1 MIYEESLPNSFKII
15 HEYIPNSRTISFGI
29 WLREGSRDEPEE
41 KSGILHF
48 IEHMLFKGSQKFSS
62 KDIAKITDRL
72 GGEIDAFTSKEFMG
86 INCKVLDKNF
96 DKAMEL
102 ISDIFLHPLFLHED
116 IENEKRVICEE
127 IKSVEDDPE
136 DLSIEL
142 FFRNYLKTH
151 PIGRSTLGSEETVK
165 AFKRDDL
172 LEKHSSTFISSKTFF
187 ASSGSISFEDI
198 KNSVEKYFGKLPYIS
213 NSRNLLHPQ
222 FSPGIFYKKKKEL
235 EQIHIVL
242 GFPAFSQK
250 SEKRFPLFILNEII
264 AGGFSSRLFQKIREE
279 RGLAY
284 SVGSSPATFLDFGV
298 LTIFCDTDKKNLK
311 EVIGVMKEEL
321 EKMKDGDISE
331 DEVERGKE
339 HLKGGFFLN
348 LESSTSRMS
357 YLARNELYH
366 GKQISPDSFLDRID
380 KVDLEEIKE
389 VAREL
394 IDFQKSAIFLL
405 GDLPKP
411 GEIEK
416 LSINSGS

>member
-1 MIYEESLPNSFKII
+1 MIYQESLPNSFKII
-15 HEYIPNSRTISFGI
+15 HEYIPHSRIISFGI
-29 WLREGSRDEPEE
+29 WLREGSRDESEE

-62 KDIAKITDRL
+62 KEIAKIIDRL
-72 GGEIDAFTSKEFMG
+72 GGEIDAFTSKEFMA

-96 DKAMEL
+96 EKAMEL
-102 ISDIFLHPLFLHED
+102 ISDIFLHPIFLDED

-136 DLSIEL
+136 DLSMEL

-151 PIGRSTLGSEETVK
+151 PIGRSILGSEETVK
-165 AFKRDDL
+165 AFKGDDL
-172 LEKHSSTFISSKTFF
+172 FGKHSSTFISSKAFF
-187 ASSGSISFEDI
+187 ASSGSIFFEDI
-198 KNSVEKYFGKLPYIS
+198 KRVVENYFGKLPHIP
-213 NSRNLLHPQ
+213 NSRNLSSPQ
-222 FSPGIFYKKKKEL
+222 FAPGIFYKNKKEL
-235 EQIHIVL
+235 EQVHIVL

-250 SEKRFPLFILNEII
+250 SEKRFPLFVLNEII

-298 LTIFCDTDKKNLK
+298 LTIFCDADKKNLK

-321 EKMKDGDISE
+321 EKMKDGDINE

-348 LESSTSRMS
+348 LESSTSRMA

-366 GKQISPDSFLDRID
+366 GKQISPDSFLEEID
-380 KVDLEEIKE
+380 KVNLEKIRE

-394 IDFQKSAIFLL
+394 IDFQKSALFLL

-411 GEIEK
+411 MEIEK
-416 LSINSGS
+416 LSIN